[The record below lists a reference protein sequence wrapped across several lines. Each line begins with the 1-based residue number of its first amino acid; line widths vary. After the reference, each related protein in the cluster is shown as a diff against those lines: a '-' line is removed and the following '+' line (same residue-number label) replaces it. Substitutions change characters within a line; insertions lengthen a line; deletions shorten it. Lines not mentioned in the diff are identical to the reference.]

1 MSSRTQ
7 SRPRIKADI
16 LVVGIDVAKRTHVAA
31 IRKPDG
37 TKEKPFPFGNDR
49 SGFER
54 LRARSERTRER
65 LGLNGVVFALEAT
78 GHYGHALRQYLGLQ
92 GYAVLG
98 INPAHTKKAKELED
112 NSPEKSDQKD
122 ARLISDLAAEG
133 RGRLVRPVKGVFAE
147 LRRLGKL
154 RERYVVERVRL
165 SNRYSCLVDLVFP
178 ELVQEV
184 RKLTIRSIRRLLAE
198 YPTARE
204 IAGLELEE
212 LEDRLSR
219 WSRRRLRPDKIARI
233 HRLARE
239 SIGIVEGLE
248 TARMEMRQL
257 LESLELVEQRLQ
269 EVEAAQHAALEKVPY
284 AELLLTV
291 PQLGSVT
298 VATIL
303 GETGDLRNYKN
314 AEMVIK
320 MAGYNLYTISSGM
333 FRGKTR
339 ITKRGRPMLRR
350 YLFLA
355 ACRLSKKGAPL
366 REFHERLTARK
377 AKPQVL
383 VGSCR
388 KLLRLLVAMVRDG
401 KPYEPGR
408 LAVPFGEAA

>member
-1 MSSRTQ
+1 M
-7 SRPRIKADI
+7 I
-16 LVVGIDVAKRTHVAA
+16 L
-31 IRKPDG
+31 
-37 TKEKPFPFGNDR
+37 
-49 SGFER
+49 
-54 LRARSERTRER
+54 
-65 LGLNGVVFALEAT
+65 
-78 GHYGHALRQYLGLQ
+78 
-92 GYAVLG
+92 
-98 INPAHTKKAKELED
+98 
-112 NSPEKSDQKD
+112 
-122 ARLISDLAAEG
+122 
-133 RGRLVRPVKGVFAE
+133 PVKGVFAE

-154 RERYVVERVRL
+154 RERYVVEHTRL

-178 ELVQEV
+178 ELPQVV
-184 RKLTIRSIRRLLAE
+184 RKVTIRSIRRLLAE

-204 IAGLELEE
+204 IADLEFAG

-219 WSRRRLRPDKIARI
+219 WSQRRLSHDRIARI

-239 SIGIVEGLE
+239 SVGVVEGLE
-248 TARMEMRQL
+248 TARLEMRQL
-257 LESLELVEQRLQ
+257 LESLNLMEQRLH
-269 EVEAAQHAALEKVPY
+269 EVEEAQRAALQKVPY
-284 AELLLTV
+284 PRLLLTV
-291 PQLGSVT
+291 PHLGVVT
-298 VATIL
+298 VATLL
-303 GETGDLRNYKN
+303 GETGDLRQYKN

-355 ACRLSKKGAPL
+355 ACRLSRRGAPL
-366 REFHERLTARK
+366 HDFHRRLTKRK

-408 LAVPFGEAA
+408 LAVGLEEAA

>member
-1 MSSRTQ
+1 
-7 SRPRIKADI
+7 
-16 LVVGIDVAKRTHVAA
+16 
-31 IRKPDG
+31 
-37 TKEKPFPFGNDR
+37 
-49 SGFER
+49 
-54 LRARSERTRER
+54 
-65 LGLNGVVFALEAT
+65 
-78 GHYGHALRQYLGLQ
+78 
-92 GYAVLG
+92 
-98 INPAHTKKAKELED
+98 
-112 NSPEKSDQKD
+112 
-122 ARLISDLAAEG
+122 
-133 RGRLVRPVKGVFAE
+133 
-147 LRRLGKL
+147 
-154 RERYVVERVRL
+154 
-165 SNRYSCLVDLVFP
+165 VDLVFP

-212 LEDRLSR
+212 LEDRLGR
-219 WSRRRLRPDKIARI
+219 WSQRRLRPDKIARI

-239 SIGIVEGLE
+239 SIGVVEGLE

-269 EVEAAQHAALEKVPY
+269 EVEAAQRAALEKVPY

-303 GETGDLRNYKN
+303 GETGDLRHYKN

-339 ITKRGRPMLRR
+339 ITKRGRPLLRR
-350 YLFLA
+350 YLFIA

-408 LAVPFGEAA
+408 LAMRFGEAA